1 MKVIVGSGIAALWCA
16 EHLKNSGHEIIVL
29 EKDAIGSG
37 QTIASQ
43 GMIHGGTKYS
53 LDGSLARSSIAISEM
68 PEIWR
73 NALNGIGSVDLSKS
87 KVLTDSQVL
96 WSLGGLTSRLA
107 GFFGSKVMSSKMK
120 LIEPMD
126 HDAFIS
132 PSFKGS
138 LFELNEPV
146 IDVQSVLVNLTSNL
160 SGRIFKATVKSII
173 SESGIITG
181 VVTDQGIIKGDEVI
195 LAAGEGNAQ
204 ILQNSGIDSFP
215 MQIRPLAMGMVFMKT
230 KIPDIY
236 GHQLGASNRPVVTV
250 STHYTGDQQVLYV
263 GGDVAE
269 SGVGL
274 CDADQKQAIKTSVE
288 AALHWLDLDI
298 EHIEIL
304 RINRGEPKL
313 NSIIKPDSY
322 FCGHKPGL
330 IVCWPTKLAFAPVL
344 ASDVADHCN
353 KLDGDRVNMNGLKTA
368 QIAEYPWAKN

>member
-1 MKVIVGSGIAALWCA
+1 LWCA
-16 EHLKNSGHEIIVL
+16 EHLKNSGDEIIVL

-53 LDGSLARSSIAISEM
+53 LDGSLARSTIAISEM

-87 KVLTDSQVL
+87 KILTDSQVL
-96 WSLGGLTSRLA
+96 WSLGGLPSRLA

-146 IDVQSVLVNLTSNL
+146 VDVQSVLVNLTSNL

-173 SESGIITG
+173 SESGKITG

-204 ILQNSGIDSFP
+204 ILQNSGIASFP

-250 STHYTGDQQVLYV
+250 STHYAGDQQVLYV
-263 GGDVAE
+263 GGVVAE

-274 CDADQKQAIKTSVE
+274 CDADQKQAIKTSIE
-288 AALHWLDLDI
+288 KALHWLDLDI

-304 RINRGEPKL
+304 RINRAEPKL
-313 NSIIKPDSY
+313 KSIIKPDSY

-330 IVCWPTKLAFAPVL
+330 IVCWPTKLAFAPAL
-344 ASDVADHCN
+344 ASDVAELCI
-353 KLDGDRVNMNGLKTA
+353 KSDGDSVNTIGLTTA
-368 QIAEYPWAKN
+368 QIAEYPWVIN